1 MERIAE
7 KYLHEK
13 GNLMLWIGL
22 LLGPAAWF
30 LQLEINYALV
40 PWVCAS
46 GNKSV
51 LIIVSILCLLLTAA
65 AGLLSVTSLKIV
77 SSSKTPTV
85 GSIARALFMARLGI
99 LMNSLF
105 ALVIIAQ
112 TIPNFILSPC
122 AK

>member
-1 MERIAE
+1 MESIAD
-7 KYLHEK
+7 KYLDEK

-22 LLGPAAWF
+22 LLGPSAWF
-30 LQLEINYALV
+30 LQLEMNYALV

-46 GNKSV
+46 GHKSV
-51 LIIVSILCLLLTAA
+51 LIIVSVLCLLLTVA
-65 AGLLSVTSLKIV
+65 AGLLSLTSLKII

-99 LMNSLF
+99 LMSSLF

-112 TIPNFILSPC
+112 SIPNFILSPC

>member
-40 PWVCAS
+40 PWVCTS

-51 LIIVSILCLLLTAA
+51 LTIVSILCLLLTAA